1 MNMAGKESA
10 DPAKRAMGSGVADD
24 VRMPNSDALPRK
36 APRWLLWVGAAAAA
50 ALCAAILLMWGI
62 HGPTYLFDLI
72 AAYCL

>member
-1 MNMAGKESA
+1 MNMAGEESA
-10 DPAKRAMGSGVADD
+10 DPAKRPIASDVGDD
-24 VRMPNSDALPRK
+24 RGMPNADVLPRK
-36 APRWLLWVGAAAAA
+36 APRWLLWVGAAVAA